1 MLTKAK
7 IKQILSSR
15 IEEINSLSIP
25 HFSLLSDIEKASKRI
40 VDAIKNNE
48 KIVIV
53 GDYDVDGVSSS
64 AIMHLFLSEIYDNFE
79 IKIPNRFKHGY
90 GLSPKIL
97 EEIEADLIITVDNG
111 ISSFEAAE
119 ICAQRGI
126 DLIITD
132 HHTPKI
138 REEEVESRKEK
149 EGSREEKERVLSS
162 KFQVSSFELNQNS
175 DLKTYS
181 FSLPNA
187 YAVVNPKTSPDFP
200 FKEICG
206 AEVAWYLCAALKHE
220 MKLKKDLRE
229 FLDILCIAIIAD
241 VMPLQHMNRT
251 LVNMGL
257 KRLNAQKRA
266 FSRAIKKF
274 FSGEIR
280 SVDIAFNIAPR
291 LNAAGR
297 MGDARVAFEFFISED
312 ENQAYNLYL
321 ELDRLN
327 NLRKETEKDIL
338 DDIEVENEEF
348 IVVKGDYHEGV
359 IGIIA
364 SRLVHKY
371 NKPAIVFSRNGES
384 LKGSGR
390 SLGNV
395 DIFSL
400 ISECEDVLEG
410 FGGHKLACGLSVK
423 EEKFEMLKRKLNEKI
438 KKYNEEDFFIEDFVL
453 GELPF
458 REIDIEL
465 LDILHTFEPYGEGNP
480 KPKFITTAKIEHI
493 QNLKDNHYKLILS
506 QNDIYLPA
514 VIFRYDGEFEEII
527 TFKFTVE
534 ENNFRGRTVQLII
547 EEIL

>member
-138 REEEVESRKEK
+138 REEKREIRDEEVD
-149 EGSREEKERVLSS
+149 SS
-162 KFQVSSFELNQNS
+162 KFQVPS
-175 DLKTYS
+175 
-181 FSLPNA
+181 A
-187 YAVVNPKTSPDFP
+187 YAIVNPKTSPDFP

-241 VMPLQHMNRT
+241 VMPLQHMNRV

-274 FSGEIR
+274 FNGEIR

-297 MGDARVAFEFFISED
+297 MGDARVAFEFLISED

-458 REIDIEL
+458 SEIDIEL
-465 LDILHTFEPYGEGNP
+465 LDILHAFEPYGEGNP
-480 KPKFITTAKIEHI
+480 KPKFISTAKIEHI

>member
-25 HFSLLSDIEKASKRI
+25 HFALLSDIEKAAKRI
-40 VDAIKNNE
+40 VNAINNNE

-53 GDYDVDGVSSS
+53 GDYDVDGVSSC

-90 GLSPKIL
+90 GLTPKIL
-97 EEIEADLIITVDNG
+97 EEIDAGLIITVDNG

-132 HHTPKI
+132 HHTPKV
-138 REEEVESRKEK
+138 REEEIGRRKK
-149 EGSREEKERVLSS
+149 EGGRREEENFNSES
-162 KFQVSSFELNQNS
+162 KLAQNS
-175 DLKTYS
+175 NLKTYN
-181 FSLPNA
+181 FSLPKA

-274 FSGEIR
+274 FSSQIR

-297 MGDARVAFEFFISED
+297 MDDARVAFEFLISDD

-327 NLRKETEKDIL
+327 NLRKETEKEIL
-338 DDIEVENEEF
+338 EDIEVENEEF

-423 EEKFEMLKRKLNEKI
+423 EEKFEILKRKLNEKI
-438 KKYNEEDFFIEDFVL
+438 KKYNENDFFIEDFVL

-458 REIDIEL
+458 SEIDIEL
-465 LDILHTFEPYGEGNP
+465 LDILHAFEPYGEGNP

-493 QNLKDNHYKLILS
+493 QNLKDNHFKLILS

-514 VIFRYDGEFEEII
+514 VIFRYDGEFDEII
-527 TFKFTVE
+527 NFKFTVE
-534 ENNFRGRTVQLII
+534 ENNYRGRTVQLVI

>member
-1 MLTKAK
+1 MLTKEK
-7 IKQILSSR
+7 IKKILSAR
-15 IEEINSLSIP
+15 IEEISSMQIP
-25 HFSLLSDIEKASKRI
+25 HFTLLSDIEKAAKR
-40 VDAIKNNE
+40 VVQAIKNNE

-64 AIMHLFLSEIYDNFE
+64 AIMHLFLREIYDNFE

-90 GLSPKIL
+90 GLTPKIL
-97 EEIEADLIITVDNG
+97 EEIDADLIITVDNG
-111 ISSFEAAE
+111 ITSFEAAE
-119 ICAQRGI
+119 ICKERGI

-132 HHTPKI
+132 HHTPKK
-138 REEEVESRKEK
+138 RESKELRVESREWKVES
-149 EGSREEKERVLSS
+149 EDNE
-162 KFQVSSFELNQNS
+162 NS
-175 DLKTYS
+175 QFLTLHS
-181 FSLPNA
+181 QFVLPNA
-187 YAVVNPKTSPDFP
+187 YAVVNPKTSSDFP

-206 AEVAWYLCAALKHE
+206 AEVAWYLCAAIKNE

-241 VMPLQHMNRT
+241 VMPLQHMNRV

-257 KRLNAQKRA
+257 KRLNKTKRA
-266 FSRAIKKF
+266 FSKTIKKF

-280 SVDIAFNIAPR
+280 SVDIAFNVAPR

-297 MGDARVAFEFFISED
+297 MADAKVAFEFLISDD
-312 ENQAYNLYL
+312 ENEAYNLYL

-327 NLRKETEKDIL
+327 NLRKETEKEILEDIK
-338 DDIEVENEEF
+338 VEDEKF

-371 NKPAIVFSRNGES
+371 QKPAIVFSRDGEN

-390 SLGNV
+390 SLGNI

-400 ISECEDVLEG
+400 ISECEDVLDG
-410 FGGHKLACGLSVK
+410 FGGHKMACGLSIK
-423 EEKFEMLKRKLNEKI
+423 EDNFEMLKRKLNKKI
-438 KKYNEEDFFIEDFVL
+438 KKYNENDFFIEDFVL

-458 REIDIEL
+458 SEIDIEL
-465 LDILHTFEPYGEGNP
+465 LDILNAYEPYGEGNP
-480 KPKFITTAKIEHI
+480 KPKFISTAKIEHI

-514 VIFRYDGEFEEII
+514 VIFRYDGDFDEII
-527 TFKFTVE
+527 TFKFSIE
-534 ENNFRGRTVQLII
+534 ENNYQGRTIQLII

>member
-7 IKQILSSR
+7 IKKILSSR
-15 IEEINSLSIP
+15 IEEIDSLSIP
-25 HFSLLSDIEKASKRI
+25 HFSLLSDIEKAAKRI
-40 VDAIKNNE
+40 KKAIQNNE

-79 IKIPNRFKHGY
+79 IIIPNRFKHGY
-90 GLSPKIL
+90 GLSVKIL

-111 ISSFEAAE
+111 ITSFEAAE
-119 ICAQRGI
+119 ICKERGI

-132 HHTPKI
+132 HHTPKM
-138 REEEVESRKEK
+138 ENEK
-149 EGSREEKERVLSS
+149 CKMENER
-162 KFQVSSFELNQNS
+162 
-175 DLKTYS
+175 DYS
-181 FSLPNA
+181 QFVLPNA
-187 YAVVNPKTSPDFP
+187 YAIVNPKTSPDFP

-206 AEVAWYLCAALKHE
+206 AEVAWYLCAAIKYEL
-220 MKLKKDLRE
+220 KLKKDLRE

-241 VMPLQHMNRT
+241 VMPLTHMNRT

-257 KRLNAQKRA
+257 KRLNKALRP
-266 FSRAIKKF
+266 FSRAIKNF
-274 FSGEIR
+274 FNAKIR
-280 SVDIAFNIAPR
+280 SVDIAFGIAPR

-297 MGDARVAFEFFISED
+297 MADAKVAFEFLISED
-312 ENQAYNLYL
+312 ENEAYNLYL

-327 NLRKETEKDIL
+327 NIRKETEKDIL
-338 DDIEVENEEF
+338 ENIEIENDEF
-348 IVVKGDYHEGV
+348 ILIKGDYHEGV

-371 NKPAIVFSRNGES
+371 QKPAIVFSRDGEN

-390 SLGNV
+390 SLGNI

-400 ISECEDVLEG
+400 ISECEELLDG
-410 FGGHKLACGLSVK
+410 FGGHKMACGLSVK
-423 EEKFEMLKRKLNEKI
+423 EEKFEILKRKLNEKI
-438 KKYNEEDFFIEDFVL
+438 KKYKKEDFFIEDFVL

-458 REIDIEL
+458 SEIDIEL
-465 LDILHTFEPYGEGNP
+465 LDILNYFEPYGEGNP
-480 KPKFITTAKIEHI
+480 KPKFIATAKVEHI

-514 VIFRYDGEFEEII
+514 VIFRYDGEFDEII
-527 TFKFTVE
+527 TFKFSIE

>member
-7 IKQILSSR
+7 IKKILSSR
-15 IEEINSLSIP
+15 IEEIDSLSIP
-25 HFSLLSDIEKASKRI
+25 HFSLLSDIEKAAKRI
-40 VDAIKNNE
+40 KKAIQNNE

-79 IKIPNRFKHGY
+79 IIIPNRFKHGY
-90 GLSPKIL
+90 GLSVKIL

-111 ISSFEAAE
+111 ITSFEAAE
-119 ICAQRGI
+119 ICKERGI

-132 HHTPKI
+132 HHTPKM
-138 REEEVESRKEK
+138 ENEK
-149 EGSREEKERVLSS
+149 CKMENER
-162 KFQVSSFELNQNS
+162 
-175 DLKTYS
+175 DYS
-181 FSLPNA
+181 QFVLPNA
-187 YAVVNPKTSPDFP
+187 YAIVNPKTSPDFP

-206 AEVAWYLCAALKHE
+206 AEVAWYLCAAIKYEL
-220 MKLKKDLRE
+220 KLKKDLRE

-241 VMPLQHMNRT
+241 VMPLTHMNRT

-257 KRLNAQKRA
+257 KRLNKALRP

-274 FSGEIR
+274 FNAEIR
-280 SVDIAFNIAPR
+280 SVDIAFGIAPR

-297 MGDARVAFEFFISED
+297 MADAKVAFEFLISED
-312 ENQAYNLYL
+312 ENEAYNLYL

-327 NLRKETEKDIL
+327 NIRKETEKDIL
-338 DDIEVENEEF
+338 ENIEIENDEF
-348 IVVKGDYHEGV
+348 ILIKGDYHEGV

-371 NKPAIVFSRNGES
+371 QKPAIVFSRDGEN

-390 SLGNV
+390 SLGNI

-400 ISECEDVLEG
+400 ISECEELLDG
-410 FGGHKLACGLSVK
+410 FGGHKMACGLSVK
-423 EEKFEMLKRKLNEKI
+423 EEKFEIFKRKLNEKI
-438 KKYNEEDFFIEDFVL
+438 KKYKKEDFFIEDFVL

-458 REIDIEL
+458 SEIDIEL
-465 LDILHTFEPYGEGNP
+465 LDILNYFEPYGEGNP
-480 KPKFITTAKIEHI
+480 KPKFIATAKVEHI

-514 VIFRYDGEFEEII
+514 VIFRYDGEFDEII
-527 TFKFTVE
+527 TFKFSIE

>member
-1 MLTKAK
+1 MLTKER
-7 IKQILSSR
+7 IKKILSSR
-15 IEEINSLSIP
+15 IEEIDSLSIP
-25 HFSLLSDIEKASKRI
+25 HFTLLSDIEKAAKR
-40 VDAIKNNE
+40 VAQALKNGE
-48 KIVIV
+48 KIVV
-53 GDYDVDGVSSS
+53 LGDYDVDGVSSS
-64 AIMHLFLSEIYDNFE
+64 AIMYLFLSEIYDNFE

-90 GLSPKIL
+90 GLTPKIL

-111 ISSFEAAE
+111 ITSFEAAE
-119 ICAQRGI
+119 ICKERGI

-132 HHTPKI
+132 HHTPKLM
-138 REEEVESRKEK
+138 ENGEWKVES
-149 EGSREEKERVLSS
+149 GD
-162 KFQVSSFELNQNS
+162 NQNS
-175 DLKTYS
+175 Q
-181 FSLPNA
+181 FSTLNSKFVLPNA

-206 AEVAWYLCAALKHE
+206 AEVAWYLCAAIKHE
-220 MKLKKDLRE
+220 LKLKKDLRE

-241 VMPLQHMNRT
+241 VMPLQHMNRV
-251 LVNMGL
+251 LVNIGL
-257 KRLNAQKRA
+257 KRLNRAQRP
-266 FSRAIKKF
+266 FSKAVKKF
-274 FSGEIR
+274 FSGTIR

-297 MGDARVAFEFFISED
+297 MADARVAFEFLISKD
-312 ENQAYNLYL
+312 ENEAYNLYL

-327 NLRKETEKDIL
+327 NLRKETEKEIL
-338 DDIEVENEEF
+338 EDIEIENDEF

-371 NKPAIVFSRNGES
+371 QKPAIVFSRDGEN

-390 SLGNV
+390 SLGNI

-400 ISECEDVLEG
+400 ISECEDVLDG
-410 FGGHKLACGLSVK
+410 FGGHKMACGLSLK
-423 EEKFEMLKRKLNEKI
+423 EDKFEVLKRKLNKKI
-438 KKYNEEDFFIEDFVL
+438 KKYNENDFFIEDFVL

-458 REIDIEL
+458 SEIDIEL
-465 LDILHTFEPYGEGNP
+465 LDILHEFEPYGEGNP
-480 KPKFITTAKIEHI
+480 KPKFLSTAKIEHI

-514 VIFRYDGEFEEII
+514 VIFRYDGEFDEII
-527 TFKFTVE
+527 TFKFSVE